1 MYLLGHVGLVAGE
14 VSLFALPVYYTFLR
28 MEFEVRVCFPVHR
41 LDRQVTREGCRIVI
55 VLDTDLT
62 WIPMLFC
69 PFPAPG
75 PRASDINSKARFPS
89 LQDGKIL
96 SFASLW

>member
-1 MYLLGHVGLVAGE
+1 MCLLGHVGLITGE
-14 VSLFALPVYYTFLR
+14 VNLFALPVHYTSLR

-55 VLDTDLT
+55 VLDIDLA
-62 WIPMLFC
+62 WIPTLFC

-75 PRASDINSKARFPS
+75 PRASYINSKARFPS